1 MTLIGEYPLSE
12 SLVNPYIGRP
22 IGAFLPDGEFVCGI
36 VECVHNGNL
45 VLRPLGIP
53 EAAVQNIKN
62 RIATNPRF
70 RKSHLKSKRNMK
82 QMTIKE
88 KARIKAFGGFGY
100 PFGWGYGNWR
110 WGAGWWWIWPLVALT
125 ALLALT
131 IK

>member
-1 MTLIGEYPLSE
+1 MPENDKRHGER
-12 SLVNPYIGRP
+12 LVNPYIGRP

-70 RKSHLKSKRNMK
+70 RKSHLKCKRNMK

-100 PFGWGYGNWR
+100 PFGWGYGNWG
-110 WGAGWWWIWPLVALT
+110 WGAGLDLNSV
-125 ALLALT
+125 
-131 IK
+131 